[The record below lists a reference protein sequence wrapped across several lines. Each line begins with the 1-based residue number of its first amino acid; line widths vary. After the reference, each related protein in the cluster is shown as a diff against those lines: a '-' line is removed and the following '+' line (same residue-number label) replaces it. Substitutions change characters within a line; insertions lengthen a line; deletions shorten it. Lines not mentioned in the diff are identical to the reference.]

1 MVRIALTGLVVSI
14 VVLWVALATALYLAR
29 PRNGA
34 GVDLMGSVPKV
45 ARLVWSLA
53 HDRSLPRTVR
63 WRLWFAFAYC
73 VQPINLIPDFI
84 PVIGFVDNIVIL
96 TWALRSTVNRAG
108 NDTVI
113 RNWTGTHDE
122 LASLYRIMHIN
133 PTSP

>member
-1 MVRIALTGLVVSI
+1 
-14 VVLWVALATALYLAR
+14 
-29 PRNGA
+29 
-34 GVDLMGSVPKV
+34 
-45 ARLVWSLA
+45 
-53 HDRSLPRTVR
+53 VR

-122 LASLYRIMHIN
+122 LAVSTASRHFTRNQSNSRLD
-133 PTSP
+133 SPNRDRAGNL